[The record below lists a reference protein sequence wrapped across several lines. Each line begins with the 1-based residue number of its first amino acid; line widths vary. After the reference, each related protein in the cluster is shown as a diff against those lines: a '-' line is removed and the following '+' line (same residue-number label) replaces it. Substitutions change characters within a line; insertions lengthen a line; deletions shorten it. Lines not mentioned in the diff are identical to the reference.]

1 MALLWYG
8 GTSSMMF
15 ACMKVETK
23 KFYISNA
30 NETALN
36 YRKTKTVIAK
46 LKQTDILKLINFK
59 FMHMT

>member
-1 MALLWYG
+1 
-8 GTSSMMF
+8 MMF